1 MPSMPNKSRH
11 MFVITDETPL
21 IELLSSAK
29 VPGRLYSMIA
39 SIVSLFLVSGPI
51 ATSIFVYDQQNTILK
66 VPHDYYYNKLCCCL
80 LYDVPGGI

>member
-1 MPSMPNKSRH
+1 MPPMPNKSRH

-51 ATSIFVYDQQNTILK
+51 ATSILNTI
-66 VPHDYYYNKLCCCL
+66 NKI
-80 LYDVPGGI
+80 LY